1 MINSVTEEQVMLA
14 EKYLSILEAIA
25 AIKVDRISQE
35 DLDKAHEYIK
45 TLEWI

>member
-1 MINSVTEEQVMLA
+1 MLA

-25 AIKVDRISQE
+25 ATKVDLISQE